1 MWKLAVFPLL
11 ASVILQQAAAQGG
24 AESLAFP
31 GFLPS
36 EYVKARKPVGDD
48 RPNDVY
54 EHLSV
59 RRPKLASDEVV
70 IYPHHFGF
78 EYGQDP
84 EHSIYEVHNAKELV
98 AEHSKKHSKHDKH
111 GKQGKQIHQHDH
123 DHHHHHH
130 EEENN
135 LVEVAQPPR
144 GPPQSGYG
152 APPSPQQQQ
161 FRPRPAFPPQIKNHF
176 G

>member
-31 GFLPS
+31 GFLPGD
-36 EYVKARKPVGDD
+36 YVKSKKPVGDD

-54 EHLSV
+54 QHLPV
-59 RRPKLASDEVV
+59 RRPALASDEVV

-84 EHSIYEVHNAKELV
+84 EQSIYEIHNAKELV
-98 AEHSKKHSKHDKH
+98 AKHGKKHSKHDKHDKH
-111 GKQGKQIHQHDH
+111 GKQGKQIHHPHHD
-123 DHHHHHH
+123 
-130 EEENN
+130 EEHQQNN
-135 LVEVAQPPR
+135 LVEESVTA
-144 GPPQSGYG
+144 PQSGYG
-152 APPSPQQQQ
+152 APSSHKQE
-161 FRPRPAFPPQIKNHF
+161 FRPRPAFPPVPHHF